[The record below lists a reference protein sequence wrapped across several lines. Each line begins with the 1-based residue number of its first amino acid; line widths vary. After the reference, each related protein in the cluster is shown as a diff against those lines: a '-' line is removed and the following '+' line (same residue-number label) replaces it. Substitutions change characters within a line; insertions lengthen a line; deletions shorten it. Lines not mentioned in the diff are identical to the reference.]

1 MEIDRRATILK
12 YREDV
17 AHVFCFLQ
25 CYIHA
30 LLVHKTLVAVHHT
43 LGKGGMGKDLLKTS
57 KAIHV

>member
-43 LGKGGMGKDLLKTS
+43 LGKGGMGK
-57 KAIHV
+57 